1 MDRHVQILDTPR
13 LVYRLIAETKLTKMV
28 HTQPLNY
35 GEKKTPSIFRRE
47 KKGGGVEGI
56 SCHSK
61 FKKKNH
67 TKKTTE

>member
-13 LVYRLIAETKLTKMV
+13 LAYRLIAETKLTKMV
-28 HTQPLNY
+28 HTQPLNC

-47 KKGGGVEGI
+47 KKGGGGGRDKLPLKI
-56 SCHSK
+56 
-61 FKKKNH
+61 KKKKH